1 MRIELKIY
9 RHKEYQDVYLLR
21 NYALVGGNADSEW
34 YSATRELKDAIRNAN
49 FVGENNRFE
58 ERFRVFGEPT
68 KVKIVDE
75 KDFEF
80 NGYKG
85 KLKKEITLL
94 VTDFEKVIIR
104 EVDADE
110 D

>member
-1 MRIELKIY
+1 MKIELKIY

-21 NYALVGGNADSEW
+21 NYALVGGNANSEW
-34 YSATRELKDAIRNAN
+34 YSATRNLNEAIRNAN
-49 FVGENNRFE
+49 FLYGCERFE
-58 ERFRVFGEPT
+58 ERFRVFDEPT
-68 KVKIVDE
+68 KVEIVDE

-104 EVDADE
+104 EVDANE